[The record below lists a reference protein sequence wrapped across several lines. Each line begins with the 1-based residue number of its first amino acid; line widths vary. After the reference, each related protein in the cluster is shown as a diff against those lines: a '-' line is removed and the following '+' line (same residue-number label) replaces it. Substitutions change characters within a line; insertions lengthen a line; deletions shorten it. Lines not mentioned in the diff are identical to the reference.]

1 MRQST
6 RPCVFQTE
14 SNKALTALGSL
25 ISAAYADA
33 FSFRPVRF
41 DTRAS
46 SLSWLRPTRTT
57 CAPSRANSHAVARPI
72 PPAPPDNTT
81 TMSLR
86 ISDANAV
93 RCTASSSSVS
103 PSLSGRSGVLLSAMG
118 GHVLEQLACDDHL
131 SDFCRSG
138 ADLQQLDRTKQPV
151 DLRLPDVAA
160 AAMDLHGLVEDCV
173 ASLCSVH
180 HRGRRQHM
188 NIAASATAD
197 FERRG
202 SRQRAIGEGP
212 HGFDLNV
219 HLRQHR
225 LNHLE
230 GSDGLAELLPGLC
243 VVDGELQRPF

>member
-1 MRQST
+1 MRPST

-14 SNKALTALGSL
+14 SNKALTASGSL

-33 FSFRPVRF
+33 FSLRPVRF

-57 CAPSRANSHAVARPI
+57 CAPSRANSHAMARPI
-72 PPAPPDNTT
+72 PPAQQDNTT

-86 ISDANAV
+86 TSDANAV
-93 RCTASSSSVS
+93 RCTASSSSVR
-103 PSLSGRSGVLLSAMG
+103 PSLSARSGVLLSVMG
-118 GHVLEQLACDDHL
+118 GHILEQLACDYHL

-138 ADLQQLDRTKQPV
+138 AYLQQFDRTKQPV

-160 AAMDLHGLVEDCV
+160 ATVDLHCFVEDGV
-173 ASLCSVH
+173 ARLCSVH
-180 HRGRRQHM
+180 HRSRRQHVD
-188 NIAASATAD
+188 IAASATAN

-202 SRQRAIGEGP
+202 FHQRAIGEGP

-219 HLRQHR
+219 HLCQH
-225 LNHLE
+225 
-230 GSDGLAELLPGLC
+230 
-243 VVDGELQRPF
+243 